1 MAGVVPFPSRP
12 ESLFPQHTTDA
23 SISRTHAA
31 PDFESF
37 FAGIAIARPACVGAC
52 LALMTP
58 PYIGRPPHLQPA
70 SIPDTMASAESR
82 HAGGTK

>member
-1 MAGVVPFPSRP
+1 MASVVPFPSWP

-31 PDFESF
+31 LDFESF
-37 FAGIAIARPACVGAC
+37 FAGIAIARLARVGAC

-58 PYIGRPPHLQPA
+58 PYIGRRPHRQPA
-70 SIPDTMASAESR
+70 SIPDTMASADSR